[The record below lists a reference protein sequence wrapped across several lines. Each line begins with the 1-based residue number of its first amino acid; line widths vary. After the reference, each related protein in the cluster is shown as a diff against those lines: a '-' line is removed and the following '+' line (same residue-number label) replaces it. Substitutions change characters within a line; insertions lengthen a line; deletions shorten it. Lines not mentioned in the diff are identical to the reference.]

1 MADTFKLRRFAPV
14 QLAVYAVVR
23 MAAALAQLL
32 PTSAIGLAGRIIG
45 TLLYFVHPR
54 RRVAAEQ
61 IAAAEGLPKDPAE
74 IRAIVRAMYR
84 HIGTMLVENLL
95 MTRLIRS
102 GHMKRVTTIEGLE
115 NVDRALE
122 RGRGIVLTIPHLG
135 NWEWAALAFTLTGR
149 PLSAVMRPIENPWL
163 NRWIVGFRTQVGTR
177 SVSKYDSIQ
186 DIGGELKVNRVLVLL
201 ADQDAKSGGTFV
213 PFFGRPASTVR
224 GPAILAMRLGSPVM
238 VAATWRNPDGSHH
251 VVFREPIDP
260 SAYPPGKEGARRLT
274 ADFTAQIEAIIRRHP
289 EQWMWLHRRWK
300 SRPAEETPQ
309 DVRRTEQH
317 ASTE

>member
-1 MADTFKLRRFAPV
+1 MSSAFKLRRLAPV
-14 QLAVYAVVR
+14 QLAVYAFVR
-23 MAAALAQLL
+23 LGAALAQLV
-32 PTSAIGLAGRIIG
+32 PTRAIGLAGRIVG
-45 TLLYFVHPR
+45 TLLYAVHPR
-54 RRVAAEQ
+54 RRVAMEQ
-61 IAAAEGLPKDPAE
+61 LALADGMPRDPRE
-74 IRAIVRAMYR
+74 LRAIVRAMYR

-95 MTRLIRS
+95 MRRLIRT
-102 GHMKRVTTIEGLE
+102 GHLKRVTTIDGLE

-149 PLSAVMRPIENPWL
+149 PLSAIMRPVENPWL

-213 PFFGRPASTVR
+213 PFFGRAASTVR

-289 EQWMWLHRRWK
+289 EQWMWLHQRWK
-300 SRPAEETPQ
+300 SRPAGEPSP
-309 DVRRTEQH
+309 DRAATELE
-317 ASTE
+317 AST